1 MENIFARAKITSV
14 HYSFAR
20 EYEIYSGRMHELD
33 FSERLWRRSAA
44 PGYVFLVL
52 TAICNEQQ
60 SDPWF
65 IVAVTCMHYVDI
77 PPRRA
82 REREPFIAAE

>member
-1 MENIFARAKITSV
+1 MKFIAVACTSLILAKDCG
-14 HYSFAR
+14 A
-20 EYEIYSGRMHELD
+20 D
-33 FSERLWRRSAA
+33 